1 MSKKAV
7 RNVFGSVGAYCL
19 SSWLEMPVVLAFAP
33 ITNRLRFTGD
43 FEGMVVMPI
52 VLGIPS
58 ALVMALTGA
67 VTAWLV
73 ESERPTLWAVLPDVA
88 YGVSGALAPHWVRP
102 PETAADHVFI
112 ALQALFPAIACM
124 AGAATLGARLRHS
137 KRARNHPAGDHAKVT
152 P

>member
-67 VTAWLV
+67 VVNAHLELTPFRSLRIDPPG
-73 ESERPTLWAVLPDVA
+73 SEDGRFVKGGLCL
-88 YGVSGALAPHWVRP
+88 
-102 PETAADHVFI
+102 
-112 ALQALFPAIACM
+112 
-124 AGAATLGARLRHS
+124 
-137 KRARNHPAGDHAKVT
+137 
-152 P
+152 